1 MRVVDQ
7 PAVRAAADAPRRK
20 AGWFDRWI
28 QLEASPGAGQL
39 AAVTAGAS
47 THMPESGYPRLSGK
61 VVFGAWT
68 LVGVLLIIQTYVS
81 AVHLEPFTLEG
92 HLYTCAAQLYRAWMW
107 AALTPFVFWLRRYLA
122 RNHPHPVP
130 RWSLHLLASVA
141 IFVFG
146 NVVRMWI
153 LFATFGYFRLED
165 FSPTVVLPM
174 FSLRT
179 LVDLYIY
186 WIVFAVGYALDTNH
200 ARQLTSLNA
209 EALRTQLA
217 NAELTALRQQIQP
230 HFLFN
235 SHNAIAALIRE
246 GQTEKAVDAL
256 TQLSALL
263 RQSLEHGATADVE
276 LWRELDHV
284 HSYLEIEKVRFEER
298 LVTKFDVEEECLEAL
313 VPSLILQ
320 PLVEN
325 AVKHGISHRR
335 NPGLITIGARRDGAR
350 LRLTIEND
358 PAEIP
363 IRGASS
369 SGVGLSATRARLQ
382 RLFGASLEFTCEF
395 NATSRALVAIS
406 IPFRRAP
413 SRHDDSDPDSDR

>member
-1 MRVVDQ
+1 MRVADESPSRVH
-7 PAVRAAADAPRRK
+7 RATPDATRSWLRRLI
-20 AGWFDRWI
+20 R
-28 QLEASPGAGQL
+28 LEAPAGGRQGAC
-39 AAVTAGAS
+39 VTDGPTALP
-47 THMPESGYPRLSGK
+47 PETGFPRLNGR

-68 LVGVLLIIQTYVS
+68 LIGVLLVIQTYVS

-92 HLYTCAAQLYRAWMW
+92 HLYTIAGQFYRAWLW

-122 RNHPHPVP
+122 RGHPHPVP
-130 RWSLHLLASVA
+130 RWALHLLASVA

-146 NVVRMWI
+146 NVLRLWA
-153 LFATFGYFRLED
+153 LFATFGYFRVED
-165 FSPTVVLPM
+165 FFPSVVLPM
-174 FSLRT
+174 FSVRM

-186 WIVFAVGYALDTNH
+186 WVVFAVGYAFDTNH

-217 NAELTALRQQIQP
+217 NAELSALRQQIQP

-235 SHNAIAALIRE
+235 SHNAITALIRE
-246 GQTEKAVDAL
+246 GQTEKAVNAL
-256 TQLSALL
+256 TQLSSLL
-263 RQSLEHGATADVE
+263 RQSLEQGAVADVE
-276 LWRELDHV
+276 LWRELDHA

-298 LVTKFDVEEECLEAL
+298 LVARFDVEEECLDAL

-325 AVKHGISHRR
+325 AVKHGIAHRR
-335 NPGLITIGARRDGAR
+335 NPGVVTVRARREGDR

-358 PAEIP
+358 AAEIP
-363 IRGASS
+363 SQGTRS

-382 RLFGASLEFTCEF
+382 RLFGSALEFSCEF
-395 NATSRALVAIS
+395 AVAARSTVTIAF
-406 IPFRRAP
+406 PFRRAI
-413 SRHDDSDPDSDR
+413 SRHDDTDSNADN